1 MLGALAGAGYR
12 ISTSGPPE
20 RQGIVHRLDVG
31 TSGVM
36 AVAKSEVAYSKLK
49 RAFKAREIHK
59 IYLALVQG
67 HPDPSVGTI
76 DAPIGRHPSSSW
88 RFAVLSGGRDS
99 ITHYETLEAYSSA
112 SMLRVTLETGR
123 THQIRVHM
131 SAQKHPI
138 VGDTLYGADPTIA
151 ERLGVT
157 RQWLHASELEFAHP
171 VSGEVVKVK
180 SPIPGDLQVAL
191 ERLKP

>member
-1 MLGALAGAGYR
+1 
-12 ISTSGPPE
+12 
-20 RQGIVHRLDVG
+20 
-31 TSGVM
+31 
-36 AVAKSEVAYSKLK
+36 
-49 RAFKAREIHK
+49 K

-180 SPIPGDLQVAL
+180 SPVPGDLQVAL